1 LEAVSRPE
9 REPFFLH
16 LLEDLRRH
24 LEGRRAHEREMG
36 PELRERVRERVD
48 RAAILEVA
56 DEGDILALER
66 ALLVP
71 DRVQVEEGLRR
82 MLARPVARVDDRL
95 LRELRG
101 EARGA
106 FVRMAEDDRV
116 AVRLDHANRV
126 REGLPLLDRGALR
139 AAESQGTPTEP
150 RHRALEREPGPR
162 G

>member
-1 LEAVSRPE
+1 
-9 REPFFLH
+9 
-16 LLEDLRRH
+16 
-24 LEGRRAHEREMG
+24 MG

-56 DEGDILALER
+56 DEGDVLALER
-66 ALLVP
+66 AFLVP

-82 MLARPVARVDDRL
+82 MLASPVARVDDRL

-116 AVRLDHANRV
+116 AVRLAHADR
-126 REGLPLLDRGALR
+126 GPQGPPPLDRGA
-139 AAESQGTPTEP
+139 PP
-150 RHRALEREPGPR
+150 
-162 G
+162 